1 MPDGASTLDTL
12 RAYVTDTAQRKGVV
26 VERDGAGGYAETLR
40 FRSAGH
46 AQAMLRHRRRGQD
59 GGLPYS

>member
-26 VERDGAGGYAETLR
+26 VERDGAGGYAETRRL
-40 FRSAGH
+40 RSAGH
-46 AQAMLRHRRRGQD
+46 APAMLRQRRR
-59 GGLPYS
+59 

>member
-26 VERDGAGGYAETLR
+26 VERDGAGGYAETRR

-46 AQAMLRHRRRGQD
+46 AQAMRRQRRR
-59 GGLPYS
+59 